1 MSLFLELQIA
11 ESGSPLYWHGR
22 GGLLMGQFV
31 LSFSAPRGIVGWYVK
46 IGAMQWLRPS
56 VTGLS
61 IWSSGSNPRLVHMG
75 FMVDISALGQV
86 FL

>member
-22 GGLLMGQFV
+22 GGLLMGWFV
-31 LSFSAPRGIVGWYVK
+31 LSISTPSRIAGWYVK
-46 IGAMQWLRPS
+46 IGAMQWLGPS

-61 IWSSGSNPRLVHMG
+61 IWRSGSNPRLVHMV